1 MTARSLIISVSALSC
16 SLLFSS
22 HLTCPIISYL
32 SIVILKQRTLM
43 LGDLLCIV
51 NLFYSRIPRTVLSYL
66 FIWLCPLICNLW
78 CAPSFSLL
86 ALHSHM
92 SILFRV
98 QSNKLDN
105 KYWYQSWFNALSQER
120 LFMLTCQTFLW
131 PHSSDLWSVLD
142 SAGWPRSDEIFHTAP
157 PCHPSPAQ
165 SFRVRNA
172 ALRSCDQLGAM

>member
-120 LFMLTCQTFLW
+120 VFMLTCQTFLW
-131 PHSSDLWSVLD
+131 PHSGDLWSVHLYN
-142 SAGWPRSDEIFHTAP
+142 SL
-157 PCHPSPAQ
+157 
-165 SFRVRNA
+165 VR
-172 ALRSCDQLGAM
+172 